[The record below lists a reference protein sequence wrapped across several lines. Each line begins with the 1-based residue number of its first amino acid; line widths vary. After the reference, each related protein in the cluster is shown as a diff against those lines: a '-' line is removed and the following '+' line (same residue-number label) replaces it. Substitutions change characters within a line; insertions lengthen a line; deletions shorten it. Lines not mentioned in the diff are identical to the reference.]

1 MTENKITKQLTIKD
15 FESALGEK
23 LSKFIK
29 DSINSYEFKYKE
41 LSQKQNDELILL
53 IIKTLIEKNPV
64 KTRGSRIS
72 DWENGWGENL
82 NLLQT
87 KEIEIKN
94 LIPKY
99 FSKYNVIRFNGRF
112 IQPISERFEKNTLSI
127 LVDYIFDKF
136 LRNNVPNIYEFGC
149 GTAHNLLQAR
159 KVNKNANLWGLDWA
173 KSSQKIIELIRKK
186 GIDKKIYSHNFNYFE
201 PDLNFKLN
209 NNSVIYSVASLEQVG
224 DRWDNFID
232 YLLVQKPQLCIHIEP
247 VEELLD
253 RNNLLDYL
261 SIQYFNKRNY
271 LSGFLFGLKKLE
283 KQKKIKIL
291 KADRNKIG
299 SLFIEGYSIIVW
311 HPI

>member
-1 MTENKITKQLTIKD
+1 MRSFQNLLKISST
-15 FESALGEK
+15 
-23 LSKFIK
+23 
-29 DSINSYEFKYKE
+29 YEFKYKE

-64 KTRGSRIS
+64 KTGDSRIN
-72 DWENGWGENL
+72 DWEIGWEENL

-136 LRNNVPNIYEFGC
+136 LRNNVDNIYEFGC

-173 KSSQKIIELIRKK
+173 KSSQKIIELIKEGKTDREIKVN
-186 GIDKKIYSHNFNYFE
+186 YSTYEIHFH
-201 PDLNFKLN
+201 
-209 NNSVIYSVASLEQVG
+209 NNSVIYFRSADNYDSLRGYTFDFMIADEAAYLKEQG
-224 DRWDNFID
+224 
-232 YLLVQKPQLCIHIEP
+232 
-247 VEELLD
+247 
-253 RNNLLDYL
+253 
-261 SIQYFNKRNY
+261 
-271 LSGFLFGLKKLE
+271 
-283 KQKKIKIL
+283 
-291 KADRNKIG
+291 
-299 SLFIEGYSIIVW
+299 
-311 HPI
+311 